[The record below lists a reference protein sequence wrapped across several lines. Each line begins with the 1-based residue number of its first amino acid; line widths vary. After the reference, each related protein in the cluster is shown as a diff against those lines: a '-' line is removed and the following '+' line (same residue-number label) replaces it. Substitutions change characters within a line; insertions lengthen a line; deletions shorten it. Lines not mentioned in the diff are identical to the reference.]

1 MTIRRSGAAALTVGP
16 RAAAKPMPHY
26 LVFTGRKWQNAIGK
40 SGITWE
46 TAGVF
51 GVEETGD
58 EGANKA
64 CLIAA
69 QKHGVGTCFAVEGY
83 AWGVDTVDAGSANEL
98 GVQLDPMERLERL
111 GAKFTERIM
120 AALPAPAQAE
130 LEAGDDADAER

>member
-1 MTIRRSGAAALTVGP
+1 
-16 RAAAKPMPHY
+16 MPHY
-26 LVFTGRKWQNAIGK
+26 LVFTGRKWKNAIGQ

-46 TAGVF
+46 AAGVF
-51 GVEETGD
+51 GVEEAGD

-111 GAKFTERIM
+111 GAKLTEQLM
-120 AALPAPAQAE
+120 TALPAARVTE
-130 LEAGDDADAER
+130 LEAGEDDAA